1 MSANFA
7 NYVHVLFLINTQ
19 TYDELIYNCNKLRPE
34 VHVLFYGK
42 MIILSHGHVKPCEVY
57 MARYSYSII
66 ETLVGWD
73 VYPAIKGLL
82 F

>member
-19 TYDELIYNCNKLRPE
+19 TYDELIYNSNKLRPE

-42 MIILSHGHVKPCEVY
+42 MIITRHGIVIVSLK
-57 MARYSYSII
+57 
-66 ETLVGWD
+66 L
-73 VYPAIKGLL
+73 
-82 F
+82 

>member
-1 MSANFA
+1 MSANFD

-42 MIILSHGHVKPCEVY
+42 MIITRHGIVIVSLK
-57 MARYSYSII
+57 
-66 ETLVGWD
+66 L
-73 VYPAIKGLL
+73 
-82 F
+82 